1 MSKEMQQAEHVL
13 YQCHLK
19 VLTQLLGV
27 QVLSVS
33 DGIGD
38 GAFRAALL
46 MQIALASRQCL
57 TETE

>member
-1 MSKEMQQAEHVL
+1 MQQAEHVL
-13 YQCHLK
+13 YRCHI
-19 VLTQLLGV
+19 LTQLLAV
-27 QVLSVS
+27 SIS

-46 MQIALASRQCL
+46 MQIALASHQCL